1 MILEA
6 LCRGNYSPPD
16 IVTPADPDYWNANQ
30 RVAELMEQLKA
41 QLSPIQYELIEE
53 ITSQI
58 YTAQAIECEAYYK
71 LGFATGM
78 AIAQETQELL
88 QQDTL

>member
-16 IVTPADPDYWNANQ
+16 IVTPTDPDYWNANQ
-30 RVAELMEQLKA
+30 RVAELMGQLKA
-41 QLSPIQYELIEE
+41 QLSPIQYQMIADMAA
-53 ITSQI
+53 QI
-58 YTAQAIECEAYYK
+58 YAAQAIECESYYK

-78 AIAQETQELL
+78 AIAAETQELL
-88 QQDTL
+88 KQNSL

>member
-16 IVTPADPDYWNANQ
+16 IVTPTDPDYWNANQ

-78 AIAQETQELL
+78 AIVQESREVKIEQV
-88 QQDTL
+88 

>member
-16 IVTPADPDYWNANQ
+16 IVTPDDPDYWNANQ
-30 RVAELMEQLKA
+30 RVAELMDQLKV
-41 QLSPIQYELIEE
+41 QLSPIQYQLIEE

-58 YTAQAIECEAYYK
+58 YTAQIIECEAYYK

-78 AIAQETQELL
+78 AVAQETQELL
-88 QQDTL
+88 QQDAL